1 MSYNPKIH
9 KRRSIRFK
17 GYDYSS
23 AGLYFVTICLQDRAR
38 LLGEIQNG
46 KMILNSA
53 GLMVEKWWFKL
64 ENKFPDKKCHAMVVM
79 PDHFHCILETVE
91 MIRGEQSGITNG
103 GEQVKITARGEHLG
117 SPLAAAIQWFKTMST
132 NEYIR
137 GVKQYGWT
145 KFNRKLW
152 QRNYW
157 EHIIRN
163 EQAYERISRYIE
175 NNPSKWKG

>member
-1 MSYNPKIH
+1 MPYNPKKH
-9 KRRSIRFK
+9 NRRSIRLK
-17 GYDYSS
+17 GYNYSQ
-23 AGLYFVTICLQDRAR
+23 AGFYFVTICLQDRTP

-46 KMILNSA
+46 EMFLNDA
-53 GLMVEKWWFKL
+53 GRMVEKWWFEL

-79 PDHFHCILETVE
+79 PDHFHCILETVKGKQ
-91 MIRGEQSGITNG
+91 MGGTVRGEQVEGAAID
-103 GEQVKITARGEHLG
+103 EHIG

-137 GVKQYGWT
+137 GVKQYGWP